1 MNALIGIPQRPAAA
15 TTPPALDDAV
25 IRRRLWVVLICY
37 EIAIVSVILAAGANI
52 ALTQGGT
59 IAGAAPLIVIGLAE
73 SLRIP
78 LAGWSTRLRFGGKV
92 LAWLALIA
100 IALASF
106 DGLALVFSIFVDNRL
121 TNVLQAQHQVEIAQ
135 RAADANA
142 SDVSAFVAEVREVDG
157 EISALAASRPQPP
170 PASNKTCTWKGQRV
184 PCGPDTTAA
193 AAYAAAQKAYD
204 ARLANLEAK
213 RAASQAKVDGA
224 RSHTAAPEA
233 LAEARRKL
241 DIELMLSP
249 FHRLVASLYG
259 VRPSDLTE
267 HQFGKVK
274 RFAIIGLAGTFATLS
289 MLASVVVHSQ
299 PRSEAP
305 DKLSRAI
312 RAMVAARR
320 KKLRRV
326 EATTVTQIRER
337 VVYRYVPCDPES
349 GKAIGG

>member
-1 MNALIGIPQRPAAA
+1 MNAFSDER
-15 TTPPALDDAV
+15 V
-25 IRRRLWVVLICY
+25 RRRLWIVLVCY
-37 EIAIVSVILAAGANI
+37 ETAIVSVILAAGANI
-52 ALTQGGT
+52 AIVQGGT

-78 LAGWSTRLRFGGKV
+78 LAGWSTQLG
-92 LAWLALIA
+92 LAGRALAALALIA
-100 IALASF
+100 IAVASF
-106 DGLALVFSIFVDNRL
+106 DGLALVFSIFIDNRL

-135 RAADANA
+135 RAADTVA
-142 SDVSAFVAEVREVDG
+142 SDTAAFVAEVREVDG
-157 EISALAASRPQPP
+157 AITALAASRPQPP
-170 PASNKTCTWKGQRV
+170 TASNKTCTWKNQRV

-193 AAYAAAQKAYD
+193 AAYASAQKAYD

-224 RSHTAAPEA
+224 RGRTAAPEV

-241 DIELMLSP
+241 DDELMLSP

-267 HQFGKVK
+267 EQFGKVK

-289 MLASVVVHSQ
+289 MLVSIVVHLQ
-299 PRSEAP
+299 PRSERGG
-305 DKLSRAI
+305 KLARAI

-320 KKLRRV
+320 KTLRRLTETIKFQDRV
-326 EATTVTQIRER
+326 IIRWVPFDPKSGLRIKPDGEPGEVVTPTWAQK
-337 VVYRYVPCDPES
+337 S
-349 GKAIGG
+349 